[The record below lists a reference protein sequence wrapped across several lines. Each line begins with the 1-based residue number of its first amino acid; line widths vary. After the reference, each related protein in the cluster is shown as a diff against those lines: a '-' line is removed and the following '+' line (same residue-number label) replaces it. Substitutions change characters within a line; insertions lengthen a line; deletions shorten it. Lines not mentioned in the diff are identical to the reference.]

1 MYRFVVASG
10 LGGITMQLV
19 VAASLAVVSLSRRQR
34 QSLCQRRSETVVGES
49 VGGQE
54 DCNQSM
60 LKQAATKAMVP
71 RTEHG
76 GLSVADSRN

>member
-1 MYRFVVASG
+1 MASG